1 MTSEPTD
8 TSDDK
13 NKPQLFSV
21 GYRAW
26 DVLLLILLLHGPAL
40 VYHSVNS
47 NRVPFSWFHFPAL
60 GVSIVA
66 VLGLLRVRVAFALL
80 AVPFFVWAGYSVIRV
95 FFFPPEWS
103 DLMNPIYAAKWAV
116 SIAIEYLIGAYFWK
130 KYSGVEFLD
139 WVGAVIERIKN

>member
-8 TSDDK
+8 TSGEK

-21 GYRAW
+21 GYRAC
-26 DVLLLILLLHGPAL
+26 DVLLLILLLGGPAL

-47 NRVPFSWFHFPAL
+47 NRIPISWFHLAVL
-60 GVSIVA
+60 GVSTVA
-66 VLGLLRVRVAFALL
+66 ILGLLRVRVAFALL
-80 AVPFFVWAGYSVIRV
+80 AVPFFVWAGYSVIRG

-103 DLMNPIYAAKWAV
+103 DLVNPIYTAKWAV
-116 SIAIEYLIGAYFWK
+116 SIAIEYSIGAYFWK